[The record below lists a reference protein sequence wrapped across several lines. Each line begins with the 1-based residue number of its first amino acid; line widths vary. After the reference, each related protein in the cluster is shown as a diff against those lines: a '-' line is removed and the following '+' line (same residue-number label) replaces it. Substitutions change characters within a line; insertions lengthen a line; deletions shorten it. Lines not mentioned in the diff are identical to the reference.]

1 VISDYLFMP
10 ETIAERDVSK
20 EAVVDFWDLISKQ
33 DWAVCER
40 AQVGVQS
47 RAYKTGVYPRKDRF
61 LYWFNEEY
69 RRWMSRPAMG

>member
-1 VISDYLFMP
+1 MP

-20 EAVVDFWDLISKQ
+20 EPVVDFWDLISKQ
-33 DWAVCER
+33 DWEVCQR

-47 RAYKTGVYPRKDRF
+47 RAYTTGVYPRKDRF

-69 RRWMSRPAMG
+69 RRWMSRSALG